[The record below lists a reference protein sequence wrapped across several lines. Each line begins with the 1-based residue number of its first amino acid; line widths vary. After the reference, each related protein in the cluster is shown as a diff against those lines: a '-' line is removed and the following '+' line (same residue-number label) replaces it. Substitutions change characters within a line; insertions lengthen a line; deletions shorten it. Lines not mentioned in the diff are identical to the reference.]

1 MVKSPCIGTC
11 LYDPNTSLCLGC
23 QRMPREITDWMKYT
37 DEEKLKVLERIKN
50 AQLLRTNKPK
60 S

>member
-11 LYDPNTSLCLGC
+11 LYDPDTSACLGC
-23 QRMPREITDWMKYT
+23 HRTPREITDWMYYT
-37 DEEKLKVLERIKN
+37 DEQKLKVLERIKN
-50 AQLLRTNKPK
+50 ATLLRTNKPQ